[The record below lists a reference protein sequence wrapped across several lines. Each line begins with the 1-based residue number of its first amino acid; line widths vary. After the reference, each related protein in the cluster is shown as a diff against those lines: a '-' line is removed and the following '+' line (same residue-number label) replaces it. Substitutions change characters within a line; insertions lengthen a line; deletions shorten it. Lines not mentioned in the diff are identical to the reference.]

1 MRRLNKIN
9 YEHHI
14 VKITIELKQAR
25 NCVKA
30 PNAKKR
36 KMK

>member
-9 YEHHI
+9 YEHH
-14 VKITIELKQAR
+14 KITIELKQTR